1 MRKSKVLEKIRNG
14 GWVLSTAVAVGGS
27 RVAELAG
34 EIGYDCLW
42 LDMEHKPCTQMEVFH
57 MIQGARAAGA
67 DCLVRIRKQGY
78 LDYFRALEDGAAG
91 IMVPHVKSAEEAREI
106 VRNAKYPPVG
116 KRGIDMAGA
125 DSRYMLDGGKAA
137 MEFANR
143 ETFVMIQIED
153 REALEELDE
162 IAAVEGI
169 DAFFVGPADLSASL
183 GIYADTDNPIFQE
196 AVRKVA
202 EAAAKNGKWWGIP
215 VGSPEAAR
223 KYLDMGASFLNYSS
237 DLGAIVRE
245 FKRAYRDFGGLQP
258 SGGKEKN

>member
-1 MRKSKVLEKIRNG
+1 MRKSKTLEKIRNG

-34 EIGYDCLW
+34 YMGYDCLW
-42 LDMEHKPCTQMEVFH
+42 LDMEHKPCSQMDVFH
-57 MIQGARAAGA
+57 MIQGARVSDI
-67 DCLVRIRKQGY
+67 DCLVRVRKQGY

-106 VRNAKYPPVG
+106 VRNAKYPPLG
-116 KRGIDMAGA
+116 NRGIDMAGA
-125 DSRYMLDGGKAA
+125 DSRYMLDGGKAN

-153 REALEELDE
+153 KEALDEIDE

-169 DAFFVGPADLSASL
+169 DAFFVGPGDLSASL
-183 GIYADTDNPIFQE
+183 GVYGE
-196 AVRKVA
+196 ANSPVMEEAIKKVA
-202 EAAAKNGKWWGIP
+202 AAAKKNGKWWGIP
-215 VGSPEAAR
+215 VGSPELGQ

-245 FKRAYRDFGGLQP
+245 FKRAYNAFSVL
-258 SGGKEKN
+258 EKRP

>member
-1 MRKSKVLEKIRNG
+1 MRKSNVLEKIRNG
-14 GWVLSTAVAVGGS
+14 GWALSTAVAVGGS

-42 LDMEHKPCTQMEVFH
+42 IDMEHKPCTQMEVFH
-57 MIQGARAAGA
+57 MIQGARAANL
-67 DCLVRIRKQGY
+67 DCLVRVRKQGY

-106 VRNAKYPPVG
+106 VRNAKYPPLG
-116 KRGIDMAGA
+116 KRGIDMASA
-125 DSRYMLDGGKAA
+125 DSRYMLDGGKEN

-153 REALEELDE
+153 KEALDELDE

-169 DAFFVGPADLSASL
+169 DAFFVGPGDLSASL
-183 GIYADTDNPIFQE
+183 GVYGVPNSPVMEEAIQRIAD
-196 AVRKVA
+196 
-202 EAAAKNGKWWGIP
+202 AAKKHGKWWGIP
-215 VGSPEAAR
+215 VGNPELGQ

-245 FKRAYRDFGGLQP
+245 FKRAYNDFSGL
-258 SGGKEKN
+258 KKTTE

>member
-14 GWVLSTAVAVGGS
+14 DWVLSTAVAVGGS
-27 RVAELAG
+27 RIAELAG
-34 EIGYDCLW
+34 YMGYDCLW

-57 MIQGARAAGA
+57 MIQGARASGI
-67 DCLVRIRKQGY
+67 DCLVRVRKQGY

-125 DSRYMLDGGKAA
+125 DSRYMMDGGKAN

-153 REALEELDE
+153 KEALDELDE

-169 DAFFVGPADLSASL
+169 DAFFVGPGDLSASL
-183 GIYADTDNPIFQE
+183 GVYGEPNSPVLEE
-196 AVRKVA
+196 AIQKVA
-202 EAAAKNGKWWGIP
+202 TAAKKYGKWWGIP
-215 VGSPEAAR
+215 VGSPELGQ

-237 DLGAIVRE
+237 DLGAIFRE
-245 FKRAYRDFGGLQP
+245 FKRAYNEFSVLKKP
-258 SGGKEKN
+258 NNN